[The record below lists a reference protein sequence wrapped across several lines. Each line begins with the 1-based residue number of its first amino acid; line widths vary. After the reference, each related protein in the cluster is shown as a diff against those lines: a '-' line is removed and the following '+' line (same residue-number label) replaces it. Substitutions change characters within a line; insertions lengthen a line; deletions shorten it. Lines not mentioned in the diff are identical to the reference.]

1 MLVRIVIFVLVLVLV
16 GVIYYKIKQKQIAA
30 KEQKELEE
38 KRKKQELIRINFRKV
53 FPEVDEKFSNLLRII
68 GKDEKMSFY
77 RTEASKAFNELL
89 RVFLNIVESDKRLD
103 NLDKLRRG
111 LLPSIK
117 DTNNNDKISKESI
130 EKSKILV
137 ERINK
142 ESNELKKYIANAK
155 DEIKATGLDFVK
167 AAAEIELAKASGQSV
182 ELSKLRERSKNLEFI
197 TTHLPISIN

>member
-1 MLVRIVIFVLVLVLV
+1 MLVGIVISVLVLVLV
-16 GVIYYKIKQKQIAA
+16 GVIYYKTKQKQIAA
-30 KEQKELEE
+30 KKQKELEE

-68 GKDEKMSFY
+68 GQDEKMSFY

-111 LLPSIK
+111 LLPSIN
-117 DTNNNDKISKESI
+117 DTNTNDKITKESI

-197 TTHLPISIN
+197 TTHLPISLK

>member
-1 MLVRIVIFVLVLVLV
+1 M
-16 GVIYYKIKQKQIAA
+16 
-30 KEQKELEE
+30 
-38 KRKKQELIRINFRKV
+38 
-53 FPEVDEKFSNLLRII
+53 
-68 GKDEKMSFY
+68 
-77 RTEASKAFNELL
+77 
-89 RVFLNIVESDKRLD
+89 
-103 NLDKLRRG
+103 
-111 LLPSIK
+111 PSIN
-117 DTNNNDKISKESI
+117 DTNTNDKITKESI

-197 TTHLPISIN
+197 TTHLPISLN

>member
-1 MLVRIVIFVLVLVLV
+1 MLVGIVIFVLVLVLV
-16 GVIYYKIKQKQIAA
+16 GVIYYNTKQKQIAA

-38 KRKKQELIRINFRKV
+38 KRKKQELIRSNFKKV
-53 FPEVDEKFSNLLRII
+53 FPEVDEKFSNLLKII

-77 RTEASKAFNELL
+77 RTEASKTFNELL

-103 NLDKLRRG
+103 NLDKLRKG

-117 DTNNNDKISKESI
+117 DTNTNDKITDESI
-130 EKSKILV
+130 EKSKILI

-155 DEIKATGLDFVK
+155 DEIKATGLDFIK

-182 ELSKLRERSKNLEFI
+182 VLSKLKERSKNLEYI
-197 TTHLPISIN
+197 TTQLPITFN